1 MGFRFPRPSNHSQ
14 GEKRSQI
21 IGASPPGGAREG
33 VYNFTL
39 IASPPLQSAEPV
51 LATSSSS
58 PYSSL
63 PACTC
68 LNKTSFLL
76 CSANGPLKKKS
87 SSSSLLLPFFSSERP
102 RDLCCLALHAPDVDS
117 TNESAGRRR
126 RRVTSLAGGQGSHG
140 VTTTSRMGD
149 NARLKTKLFFGGKAG
164 SAHTQKGEGGD
175 FGRGEILGRK
185 GAGAPPKKGKKQDL
199 LT

>member
-1 MGFRFPRPSNHSQ
+1 MSVLTWPSKLFGKQFAIETRSLRRRKKSPEMGFRFPRPSNHSQ

-87 SSSSLLLPFFSSERP
+87 SSSSLLLPFFQRTP
-102 RDLCCLALHAPDVDS
+102 KRLVLLGPA
-117 TNESAGRRR
+117 R
-126 RRVTSLAGGQGSHG
+126 
-140 VTTTSRMGD
+140 SRC
-149 NARLKTKLFFGGKAG
+149 
-164 SAHTQKGEGGD
+164 
-175 FGRGEILGRK
+175 
-185 GAGAPPKKGKKQDL
+185 
-199 LT
+199 